1 MNRTKENIIF
11 VLIFSVVFAI
21 VTTAFE
27 FWIYDWVKIEK
38 NIIVGV
44 TVSILLLLD
53 KIYKFSDK
61 IKQKLTFIK

>member
-38 NIIVGV
+38 NIIVGL

>member
-53 KIYKFSDK
+53 KICKFSDK